1 MRFSASNRDF
11 NVSEMSN
18 SDEKSEAR
26 TGLSS
31 EMQSLRHPSSKD
43 SPTVKSSKDKPR
55 RKNLTTAE
63 RLRIINDFKHGVP
76 DKYYSVN
83 PNPRRPG
90 EFIVRKRKTPI
101 EYDIEQCEG
110 LTTMNPKGESPN
122 HKRNN
127 SIPSIASDEGL
138 TDSPLSKTPSQ
149 LLTESTPPHNPL
161 AGTGTALNPLAGTE
175 FFSMQSSLNAN
186 LQRELDALHEKFN
199 KLDAKFRKERAA
211 RKNKVQADTPKA
223 KTLQE
228 KPARSRKSKS
238 RALSPKGEART
249 GLSSESEPQEACSSD
264 SHEYEYE
271 YVDDPPETHQPAQ
284 THLMMMSPFGLAR
297 RPNIDI
303 RDF

>member
-1 MRFSASNRDF
+1 MVF
-11 NVSEMSN
+11 NVKEMSN
-18 SDEKSEAR
+18 IDEMVESSESEAR
-26 TGLSS
+26 TGPSS
-31 EMQSLRHPSSKD
+31 ESK
-43 SPTVKSSKDKPR
+43 KPK
-55 RKNLTTAE
+55 RKNLTTGE
-63 RLRIINDFKHGVP
+63 RLRIINDFKHGIP

-101 EYDIEQCEG
+101 EYDIEQR
-110 LTTMNPKGESPN
+110 ESPN

-138 TDSPLSKTPSQ
+138 TDQALSKTPSQ
-149 LLTESTPPHNPL
+149 LLTESKP
-161 AGTGTALNPLAGTE
+161 ALNPLAGTE

-211 RKNKVQADTPKA
+211 RKDPK
-223 KTLQE
+223 Q
-228 KPARSRKSKS
+228 RSRKPKPQPES
-238 RALSPKGEART
+238 RALSP
-249 GLSSESEPQEACSSD
+249 ESEY
-264 SHEYEYE
+264 EYEYE
-271 YVDDPPETHQPAQ
+271 YVDAPPVAHSCGRTSFVQESSEVPEQPR
-284 THLMMMSPFGLAR
+284 SIGYNPFGLAR

>member
-18 SDEKSEAR
+18 SDEKSESF
-26 TGLSS
+26 TSTNP
-31 EMQSLRHPSSKD
+31 ESKD
-43 SPTVKSSKDKPR
+43 PPLVKSSNRQTSKNKPR

-127 SIPSIASDEGL
+127 SILSSVSEY
-138 TDSPLSKTPSQ
+138 SPLSKTPSQ
-149 LLTESTPPHNPL
+149 LLTESTPPH
-161 AGTGTALNPLAGTE
+161 NPLAGTE

-211 RKNKVQADTPKA
+211 RKNKVQADTPKG

-249 GLSSESEPQEACSSD
+249 GLSSESEPQEACSSSD

-271 YVDDPPETHQPAQ
+271 YVDEPPDAQ
-284 THLMMMSPFGLAR
+284 TLSSPQPESRALSPKGEQTRSMSYNPFGLAR

>member
-1 MRFSASNRDF
+1 MVESFTSTNP
-11 NVSEMSN
+11 E
-18 SDEKSEAR
+18 
-26 TGLSS
+26 
-31 EMQSLRHPSSKD
+31 SKD
-43 SPTVKSSKDKPR
+43 PSAMRTSKNKPR

-101 EYDIEQCEG
+101 EYDIEQCE
-110 LTTMNPKGESPN
+110 SPN

-149 LLTESTPPHNPL
+149 LLTESTPPH
-161 AGTGTALNPLAGTE
+161 NPLAGTE

-238 RALSPKGEART
+238 RALSPKGE
-249 GLSSESEPQEACSSD
+249 PQEACSSD

-271 YVDDPPETHQPAQ
+271 YVDAPPVQESSEVPEQPR
-284 THLMMMSPFGLAR
+284 SIGYNPFGLAR

>member
-1 MRFSASNRDF
+1 MVESFTSTNP
-11 NVSEMSN
+11 E
-18 SDEKSEAR
+18 SD
-26 TGLSS
+26 
-31 EMQSLRHPSSKD
+31 D
-43 SPTVKSSKDKPR
+43 SPTVKPSNKPR

-101 EYDIEQCEG
+101 EYDIEQCE
-110 LTTMNPKGESPN
+110 SPN

-138 TDSPLSKTPSQ
+138 TDQALSKTPSQ
-149 LLTESTPPHNPL
+149 LLTESKP
-161 AGTGTALNPLAGTE
+161 ALNPLAGTE

-211 RKNKVQADTPKA
+211 RKDPK
-223 KTLQE
+223 Q
-228 KPARSRKSKS
+228 RSRKPKPQPES
-238 RALSPKGEART
+238 RALSP
-249 GLSSESEPQEACSSD
+249 ES
-264 SHEYEYE
+264 EYEYA
-271 YVDDPPETHQPAQ
+271 YVDAPPVARTLSSPASAGHSCGRTSFVQESSEVPEQPRSIGYNPSNYCSVGQ
-284 THLMMMSPFGLAR
+284 SPFGLAR

>member
-1 MRFSASNRDF
+1 MT
-11 NVSEMSN
+11 N
-18 SDEKSEAR
+18 SDEKSE
-26 TGLSS
+26 GLTFTNP
-31 EMQSLRHPSSKD
+31 ESKD
-43 SPTVKSSKDKPR
+43 PQPVKSSNRQTSKNKPR

-110 LTTMNPKGESPN
+110 LATMKNHEGPN

-127 SIPSIASDEGL
+127 SILSSESE
-138 TDSPLSKTPSQ
+138 DSPLSKTPSQ
-149 LLTESTPPHNPL
+149 LLTESTPPH
-161 AGTGTALNPLAGTE
+161 NPLAGTE

-228 KPARSRKSKS
+228 KTTRSRKSKS

-249 GLSSESEPQEACSSD
+249 GLSSESEPQEACSSE

-271 YVDDPPETHQPAQ
+271 YVDVLPTYVEQSEAQTPQPAQ
-284 THLMMMSPFGLAR
+284 THLMMMNPFRLAR

>member
-1 MRFSASNRDF
+1 MVESFTSTNP
-11 NVSEMSN
+11 E
-18 SDEKSEAR
+18 SDE
-26 TGLSS
+26 
-31 EMQSLRHPSSKD
+31 
-43 SPTVKSSKDKPR
+43 SPTVKPSNKPR

-63 RLRIINDFKHGVP
+63 RLRIINDFKHGIP

-127 SIPSIASDEGL
+127 STPSIASDEGL
-138 TDSPLSKTPSQ
+138 ADQAPSKTPSQ
-149 LLTESTPPHNPL
+149 LLTESKP
-161 AGTGTALNPLAGTE
+161 ALNPLAGTE

-211 RKNKVQADTPKA
+211 RKDPK
-223 KTLQE
+223 Q
-228 KPARSRKSKS
+228 RSRKPKPQPES
-238 RALSPKGEART
+238 RALSPKGEPDP
-249 GLSSESEPQEACSSD
+249 EPQGSEY
-264 SHEYEYE
+264 EYEYE
-271 YVDDPPETHQPAQ
+271 YVDAPPAQ
-284 THLMMMSPFGLAR
+284 ESIGSESEQTAPVVHSIGYSPFGLAR

>member
-1 MRFSASNRDF
+1 MKWLKAMVESFTSTNP
-11 NVSEMSN
+11 E
-18 SDEKSEAR
+18 SD
-26 TGLSS
+26 
-31 EMQSLRHPSSKD
+31 D
-43 SPTVKSSKDKPR
+43 SPTVKPSNKPR

-127 SIPSIASDEGL
+127 STPSIASDEGL
-138 TDSPLSKTPSQ
+138 ADQAPSKTPSQ
-149 LLTESTPPHNPL
+149 LLTESKPALNPL
-161 AGTGTALNPLAGTE
+161 AGTEFFSMQSSLNGTE

-211 RKNKVQADTPKA
+211 RKDPK
-223 KTLQE
+223 Q
-228 KPARSRKSKS
+228 RSRKPKPQPES
-238 RALSPKGEART
+238 RALSPKGEPDP
-249 GLSSESEPQEACSSD
+249 EPQGSEY
-264 SHEYEYE
+264 EYEYE
-271 YVDDPPETHQPAQ
+271 YVDAPPAQ
-284 THLMMMSPFGLAR
+284 ESIGSESEQTAPVVHSIGYSPFGLAR

>member
-1 MRFSASNRDF
+1 MVF
-11 NVSEMSN
+11 NVKEMSN
-18 SDEKSEAR
+18 IDEMVESFTSTNPESD
-26 TGLSS
+26 
-31 EMQSLRHPSSKD
+31 D
-43 SPTVKSSKDKPR
+43 SPTVKPSNKPR

-161 AGTGTALNPLAGTE
+161 AGTE

-228 KPARSRKSKS
+228 KPARSRKSK
-238 RALSPKGEART
+238 T
-249 GLSSESEPQEACSSD
+249 QEACSSD

-271 YVDDPPETHQPAQ
+271 YVDEPPETPQPAQ

>member
-1 MRFSASNRDF
+1 MVESFTSTNP
-11 NVSEMSN
+11 E
-18 SDEKSEAR
+18 SD
-26 TGLSS
+26 
-31 EMQSLRHPSSKD
+31 D
-43 SPTVKSSKDKPR
+43 SPTVKPSNKPR

-110 LTTMNPKGESPN
+110 LMTMNPKGEGP
-122 HKRNN
+122 K
-127 SIPSIASDEGL
+127 DENV

-149 LLTESTPPHNPL
+149 LLTESTPPH
-161 AGTGTALNPLAGTE
+161 NPLAGTE

-238 RALSPKGEART
+238 RALSPKGE
-249 GLSSESEPQEACSSD
+249 PQEACSSD

-271 YVDDPPETHQPAQ
+271 YVDEPPRSERCEAQTPQPAQ
-284 THLMMMSPFGLAR
+284 THLMMMNPFGLAR

>member
-1 MRFSASNRDF
+1 MVESFTSTNP
-11 NVSEMSN
+11 E
-18 SDEKSEAR
+18 SEAR
-26 TGLSS
+26 TGPSS
-31 EMQSLRHPSSKD
+31 ESDD
-43 SPTVKSSKDKPR
+43 SPTVKPSNKPR

-63 RLRIINDFKHGVP
+63 RLRIINDFKHGIP

-138 TDSPLSKTPSQ
+138 TDQALSKTPSQ
-149 LLTESTPPHNPL
+149 LLTESKP
-161 AGTGTALNPLAGTE
+161 ALNPLAGTE

-211 RKNKVQADTPKA
+211 RKDPK
-223 KTLQE
+223 Q
-228 KPARSRKSKS
+228 RSRKPKPQPES
-238 RALSPKGEART
+238 RALSP
-249 GLSSESEPQEACSSD
+249 ES
-264 SHEYEYE
+264 EYEYE
-271 YVDDPPETHQPAQ
+271 YEYIDAPPAQ
-284 THLMMMSPFGLAR
+284 ESIGSESEQTAPVVHSIGYSPFGLAR

>member
-1 MRFSASNRDF
+1 MAYLIS
-11 NVSEMSN
+11 
-18 SDEKSEAR
+18 
-26 TGLSS
+26 
-31 EMQSLRHPSSKD
+31 
-43 SPTVKSSKDKPR
+43 
-55 RKNLTTAE
+55 
-63 RLRIINDFKHGVP
+63 

-101 EYDIEQCEG
+101 EYDIEQC
-110 LTTMNPKGESPN
+110 ESPN

-149 LLTESTPPHNPL
+149 LLTESTPPH
-161 AGTGTALNPLAGTE
+161 NPLAGTE

-249 GLSSESEPQEACSSD
+249 GLSSESEPQEACSSSD

-271 YVDDPPETHQPAQ
+271 YVDEPPRSEQSEAQTPQPAQ
-284 THLMMMSPFGLAR
+284 THLMMMSPSNYCSVGQSPFGLAR

>member
-1 MRFSASNRDF
+1 M
-11 NVSEMSN
+11 VE
-18 SDEKSEAR
+18 
-26 TGLSS
+26 SS
-31 EMQSLRHPSSKD
+31 ESK
-43 SPTVKSSKDKPR
+43 KPK
-55 RKNLTTAE
+55 RKNLTTGE
-63 RLRIINDFKHGVP
+63 RLRIINDFKHGIP

-138 TDSPLSKTPSQ
+138 TDQALSKTPSQ
-149 LLTESTPPHNPL
+149 LLTESKP
-161 AGTGTALNPLAGTE
+161 ALNPLAGTE

-211 RKNKVQADTPKA
+211 RKDPK
-223 KTLQE
+223 Q
-228 KPARSRKSKS
+228 RSRKPKPQPES
-238 RALSPKGEART
+238 RALSP
-249 GLSSESEPQEACSSD
+249 ESEY
-264 SHEYEYE
+264 EYEYE
-271 YVDDPPETHQPAQ
+271 YVDAPPVAHSCGRTSFVQESTESEQ
-284 THLMMMSPFGLAR
+284 TAPVVRSIGYNPFGLAR